1 MIPSKEELVAI
12 NAAHKALVE
21 LKMKLC
27 DNRCDIC
34 PLVSHTQGPGIC
46 TIYEP
51 KARLHMLIRSY
62 EAKQNKECEKA

>member
-1 MIPSKEELVAI
+1 MMLSKDELVAVSV
-12 NAAHKALVE
+12 AHKALVG
-21 LKMKLC
+21 LKMEIC

-51 KARLHMLIRSY
+51 TERLHMLIRSH
-62 EAKQNKECEKA
+62 EAKQKKECEKA

>member
-1 MIPSKEELVAI
+1 MMLSDEEACAVDV
-12 NAAHKALVE
+12 AHKALVN

-62 EAKQNKECEKA
+62 EAKQKKEGEMV

>member
-1 MIPSKEELVAI
+1 MMLSDEEVSAVAV
-12 NAAHKALVE
+12 AHKALVN

-27 DNRCDIC
+27 DNHCEIC

-51 KARLHMLIRSY
+51 KERLSMLIRSH
-62 EAKQNKECEKA
+62 EAKQKKECEKA

>member
-1 MIPSKEELVAI
+1 MMLSDEEAYAVDV
-12 NAAHKALVE
+12 AHKALVN
-21 LKMKLC
+21 LKMRLC

-51 KARLHMLIRSY
+51 KERLNMLIRSH
-62 EAKQNKECEKA
+62 EAKQKKESEKA